1 MYDGINE
8 EVSIEENDVLVKF
21 LHPIDPSVYLYLP
34 AVDAKFWVPVN
45 QVLQL
50 LSLPTV
56 NISGA
61 PYTFPKHE
69 FKDT

>member
-1 MYDGINE
+1 MKKFQLKK
-8 EVSIEENDVLVKF
+8 NDVLVKF
-21 LHPIDPSVYLYLP
+21 LHPTDPSNYLHLP
-34 AVDAKFWVPVN
+34 AADAKFWVPVN

-50 LSLPTV
+50 LSIPTV

-61 PYTFPKHE
+61 HYTFPKHE